1 MSMVPR
7 TEAERKAVRD
17 ALKKAREKAPGG
29 GGNGGEEEVI
39 SAPRPA
45 VVTVQV
51 PADAALYID
60 NVRCPLTS
68 ATRSFQTPALD
79 PGREYYYTV
88 RAEIVRDGQRRT
100 QSQRVIVGA
109 GRQVSVEFNN
119 FAALQTASR

>member
-1 MSMVPR
+1 MVPR

-17 ALKKAREKAPGG
+17 ALKKAREKGKGG
-29 GGNGGEEEVI
+29 GGGGGEEEEVI
-39 SAPRPA
+39 AAARPA
-45 VVTVQV
+45 VVTVSL

-60 NVRCPLTS
+60 NVQCPLTS
-68 ATRSFQTPALD
+68 ASRTFQTPALD

-100 QSQRVIVGA
+100 QSQRVTVGA
-109 GRQVSVEFNN
+109 GRQVSVEFNS